1 MVIRDDLTEAL
12 LQENLALKEK
22 VKSLMKML
30 KKDRLKIK
38 DLEAK
43 IYENSVDMEIEK
55 ELNNTLERGD
65 KRKAQMEIKEESLV
79 EEDVTVVDLEDSEQ
93 VGQEGEE
100 ESIEEET
107 FQPKGE
113 PFSHF
118 KLIFQT
124 RCVLLSALIL
134 S

>member
-55 ELNNTLERGD
+55 ELNNTLEKGD
-65 KRKAQMEIKEESLV
+65 KRKTQLEIKEESLV
-79 EEDVTVVDLEDSEQ
+79 EEEVYVVDLEDSEQ
-93 VGQEGEE
+93 VGQQGEE
-100 ESIEEET
+100 ESIE
-107 FQPKGE
+107 
-113 PFSHF
+113 
-118 KLIFQT
+118 
-124 RCVLLSALIL
+124 RRLLN
-134 S
+134 

>member
-55 ELNNTLERGD
+55 ELNNTLEKGD
-65 KRKAQMEIKEESLV
+65 KRKTQLEIKEESLV
-79 EEDVTVVDLEDSEQ
+79 EEEVYVVDLEDSEQ
-93 VGQEGEE
+93 VGQQGEE
-100 ESIEEET
+100 ESMD
-107 FQPKGE
+107 
-113 PFSHF
+113 SMD
-118 KLIFQT
+118 
-124 RCVLLSALIL
+124 
-134 S
+134 

>member
-1 MVIRDDLTEAL
+1 MYIRDDLPGEAL

-55 ELNNTLERGD
+55 ELNNTLKNETWRRSKQLEVKRESDLEEVLVPDEDRPGD
-65 KRKAQMEIKEESLV
+65 GSGEEDHV
-79 EEDVTVVDLEDSEQ
+79 EEDDLLLMGNYPPEELGSEEID
-93 VGQEGEE
+93 VEKR
-100 ESIEEET
+100 S
-107 FQPKGE
+107 
-113 PFSHF
+113 
-118 KLIFQT
+118 
-124 RCVLLSALIL
+124 
-134 S
+134 